1 MYIQAVNSNSDK
13 INFGAKYKIGGF
25 TNFIPKDTLNEL
37 SGKLANFGTESD
49 AVIIHVGPK
58 EYTKSTEYLLGLVPR
73 KVTRY
78 SRAIF
83 AISNVNGQQYD
94 RNLSYRFK
102 KEKFDEIKYFDKV
115 LKQYISELSALLKK

>member
-58 EYTKSTEYLLGLVPR
+58 EYTKSTEYLLGLIPR

>member
-58 EYTKSTEYLLGLVPR
+58 EYTKYRIFIRAGST
-73 KVTRY
+73 K
-78 SRAIF
+78 SNKIF
-83 AISNVNGQQYD
+83 KSN
-94 RNLSYRFK
+94 
-102 KEKFDEIKYFDKV
+102 ICYF
-115 LKQYISELSALLKK
+115 